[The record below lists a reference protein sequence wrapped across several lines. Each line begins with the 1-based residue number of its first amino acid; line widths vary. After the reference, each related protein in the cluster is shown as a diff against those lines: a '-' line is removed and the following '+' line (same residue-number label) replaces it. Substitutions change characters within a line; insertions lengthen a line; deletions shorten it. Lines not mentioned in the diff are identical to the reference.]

1 MRKCGGFSRLRHPFF
16 SGTEF
21 SFGFLFCNLLS
32 NGSQE
37 FAEEKK
43 NPNFA
48 AHFILIHVMSTSR
61 KECALEGFIY
71 YLLSVCVLAV
81 QFFLYL
87 IRSQQSGYMDF
98 GGWVYFVSSCLSHA
112 AQIVLI
118 PYLVLYLPLAL
129 TGWRRTAAVVQV
141 GVTGLLSV
149 LIYLNSQVYALY
161 RFHING
167 FVLNLVFGEGAGE
180 IFEFAPMVYVKQ
192 TLLFVLLILIF
203 VGMWHLASYFRRRVG
218 RRVIWPGILTL
229 VALTLYSQL
238 YHAYGAFTQKSSVL
252 KSTAVIPFY
261 YPLTANRLMLKM
273 GVVPPANSSLRFERT
288 GTSVAYP
295 RNPLRISPPLQD
307 STFNIVYILIDSWN
321 PRTLTADCMPNLHR
335 FAEENVRFENH
346 FSCSNG
352 TRNSVF
358 GMFFGLPGYYWD
370 TFEADHVRPL
380 LLRELLDRG
389 YDVRAYSSATL
400 LSPPFNRVV
409 FGDVPNLR
417 THTPGETSCQR
428 DSTLTADF
436 LADLDT
442 LSASG
447 RPFFSFLFY
456 DLPHAIAVPAD
467 KNTRFQPA
475 WEYADYTRLNN
486 DIDPEPFFNLYRNCC
501 YEDDR
506 LIGQVLDGL
515 RSRGV
520 LENTVVVVTGGHS
533 QVFNEDRNNFWGH
546 NGNFSRWQLQVPLIL
561 HIPGMAS
568 ASYAHR
574 TTHYD
579 IVPTLMQGCLGVMNP
594 IEDYSMGHLLTDPTP
609 RGWHF
614 AGSGM
619 NYAFVIDDDMILE
632 KKVNGVLEVT
642 DGDLNPIDDY
652 RIDPVAFDRA
662 IRRLNSFYK

>member
-1 MRKCGGFSRLRHPFF
+1 
-16 SGTEF
+16 
-21 SFGFLFCNLLS
+21 
-32 NGSQE
+32 
-37 FAEEKK
+37 
-43 NPNFA
+43 
-48 AHFILIHVMSTSR
+48 MSTPR
-61 KECALEGFIY
+61 KEWALEGFIY

-87 IRSQQSGYMDF
+87 LRSQQAGYMDF
-98 GGWVYFVSSCLSHA
+98 GGWAYFVSSCLSQA
-112 AQIVLI
+112 ALVALI
-118 PYLVLYLPLAL
+118 PYLLLYLPLAL
-129 TGWRRTAAVVQV
+129 TGWRRTAAAVQV
-141 GVTGLLSV
+141 AVTGLLSA

-167 FVLNLVFGEGAGE
+167 FVLNLVFGDGVGE

-192 TLLFVLLILIF
+192 ALLFALLVLVF
-203 VGMWHLASYFRRRVG
+203 VGMWRLALYLRRRVG
-218 RRVIWPGILTL
+218 RRVVWPGIVTL
-229 VALTLYSQL
+229 VALTLFSQM
-238 YHAYGAFTQKSSVL
+238 YHAYGAFVQKPSVL

-295 RNPLRISPPLQD
+295 RNPLQVLPPPRD

-321 PRTLTADCMPNLHR
+321 PRTLTADCMPNVYR
-335 FAEENVRFENH
+335 FAEENTLFENH

-358 GMFFGLPGYYWD
+358 GLFFGLPGYYWD
-370 TFEADHVRPL
+370 AFEADHVRPL

-389 YDVRAYSSATL
+389 YEIRAYSSATL

-436 LADLDT
+436 LAALDT
-442 LSASG
+442 LSTSG

-467 KNTRFQPA
+467 RNTRFQPA

-515 RSRGV
+515 RSRGL
-520 LENTVVVVTGGHS
+520 LEHTVVIVTGDHS
-533 QVFNEDRNNFWGH
+533 QEFNENRKNFWGH
-546 NGNFSRWQLQVPLIL
+546 NGNFSRWQLHVPLIL
-561 HIPGMAS
+561 HFPGVPAGR
-568 ASYAHR
+568 YAHR

-579 IVPTLMQGCLGVMNP
+579 LVPTLMQGCLGVTNP
-594 IEDYSMGHLLTDPTP
+594 IEDYAMGRLLTDPTP

-619 NYAFVIDDDMILE
+619 NYAFLIDGDMILE

-642 DGDLNPIDDY
+642 DRDLNPVDDY
-652 RIDPVAFDRA
+652 RIDPAAFDRA